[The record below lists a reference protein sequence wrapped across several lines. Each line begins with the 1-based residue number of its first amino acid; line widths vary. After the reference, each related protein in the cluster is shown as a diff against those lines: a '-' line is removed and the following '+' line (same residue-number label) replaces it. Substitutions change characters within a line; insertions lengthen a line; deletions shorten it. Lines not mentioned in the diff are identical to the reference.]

1 MPGKYVINFNENLT
15 DGTYTIVVEDVAG
28 NSVVGN
34 QENQAFVIDTI
45 APIFGS
51 PILLGEDDTG
61 EIKEEYFT
69 DKDTADNIITFSEE
83 TVLD

>member
-1 MPGKYVINFNENLT
+1 MFNS
-15 DGTYTIVVEDVAG
+15 

-61 EIKEEYFT
+61 EIKE
-69 DKDTADNIITFSEE
+69 NISLIKI
-83 TVLD
+83 LQIIL